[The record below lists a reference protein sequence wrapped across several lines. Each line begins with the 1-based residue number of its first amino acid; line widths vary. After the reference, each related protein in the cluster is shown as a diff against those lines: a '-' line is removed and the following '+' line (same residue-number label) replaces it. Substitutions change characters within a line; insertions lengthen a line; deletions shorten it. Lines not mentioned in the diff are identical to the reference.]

1 MRGEEKTFNTKLGC
15 ENIDCRPFSIETL
28 EML

>member
-1 MRGEEKTFNTKLGC
+1 MCGEGKTFNTKFAC
-15 ENIDCRPFSIETL
+15 ENIECRPFSIETL